1 MVLEPDRREIAR
13 YLGYHGI
20 TPDAAM
26 QEEIELC
33 VARLQQAVTPRFV
46 YEKFAVSVDSGQSF
60 VKIAN
65 IPIHSKHLAAN
76 LEGCCAAYLMAVTLG
91 PAPDRLVK
99 RASVE
104 RMSRALI
111 LQAAAAAM
119 AELLCD
125 EINARILREAAK
137 EGLRGMRRR
146 FSPGYGDLPLE
157 MQREVCAVLNMPK
170 EIGVS
175 LTDTLLMTPSKSV
188 TAIVGVAAVDDG
200 SCGAGVQA
208 AEGGAGMTEAAQA
221 AAGFESND
229 AHAAAEGGHGCAYCS
244 LAETCVYR
252 G

>member
-1 MVLEPDRREIAR
+1 M
-13 YLGYHGI
+13 
-20 TPDAAM
+20 
-26 QEEIELC
+26 
-33 VARLQQAVTPRFV
+33 
-46 YEKFAVSVDSGQSF
+46 
-60 VKIAN
+60 
-65 IPIHSKHLAAN
+65 
-76 LEGCCAAYLMAVTLG
+76 
-91 PAPDRLVK
+91 
-99 RASVE
+99 
-104 RMSRALI
+104 
-111 LQAAAAAM
+111 
-119 AELLCD
+119 LCD

-200 SCGAGVQA
+200 ICGAGVQA